1 MCWPLTAHGLTSI
14 WEFSYAVECRG
25 VPFLLAKGLVVVYP
39 AVSRRMVVGAFQTHV
54 VIITVC
60 TTARTLVINS
70 KLLAVFFFENFDI
83 CGLVRK
89 VLRKKA
95 KAQYG

>member
-1 MCWPLTAHGLTSI
+1 M
-14 WEFSYAVECRG
+14 VECRG

-70 KLLAVFFFENFDI
+70 KLLADFFSKTLTFA
-83 CGLVRK
+83 GL
-89 VLRKKA
+89 
-95 KAQYG
+95 

>member
-1 MCWPLTAHGLTSI
+1 M
-14 WEFSYAVECRG
+14 VECRG

-39 AVSRRMVVGAFQTHV
+39 AVNRRMVVGAFQTHV

-70 KLLAVFFFENFDI
+70 KLLVDFFSKTLTFA
-83 CGLVRK
+83 GL
-89 VLRKKA
+89 
-95 KAQYG
+95 

>member
-14 WEFSYAVECRG
+14 WELSYVVECRG

-70 KLLAVFFFENFDI
+70 KLLAVFFSKTLTFA
-83 CGLVRK
+83 GL
-89 VLRKKA
+89 
-95 KAQYG
+95 

>member
-1 MCWPLTAHGLTSI
+1 MWSNAG
-14 WEFSYAVECRG
+14 G

-39 AVSRRMVVGAFQTHV
+39 AVNRRMVVGAFQTHV

-70 KLLAVFFFENFDI
+70 KLLADFFSKTLTFA
-83 CGLVRK
+83 GL
-89 VLRKKA
+89 
-95 KAQYG
+95 

>member
-1 MCWPLTAHGLTSI
+1 MWSNAG
-14 WEFSYAVECRG
+14 G

-70 KLLAVFFFENFDI
+70 KLLADFFSKTLTFA
-83 CGLVRK
+83 GL
-89 VLRKKA
+89 
-95 KAQYG
+95 

>member
-70 KLLAVFFFENFDI
+70 KLLADFFSKTLTFA
-83 CGLVRK
+83 GL
-89 VLRKKA
+89 
-95 KAQYG
+95 

>member
-39 AVSRRMVVGAFQTHV
+39 AVNRRMVVGAFQTHV

-70 KLLAVFFFENFDI
+70 KLLAVFFSKTLTFA
-83 CGLVRK
+83 GL
-89 VLRKKA
+89 
-95 KAQYG
+95 

>member
-1 MCWPLTAHGLTSI
+1 M
-14 WEFSYAVECRG
+14 VECRG

-39 AVSRRMVVGAFQTHV
+39 AVNRRMVVGAFQTHV

-70 KLLAVFFFENFDI
+70 KLLADFFFSKTLTFA
-83 CGLVRK
+83 GL
-89 VLRKKA
+89 
-95 KAQYG
+95 

>member
-14 WEFSYAVECRG
+14 WELSYVVECRG

-70 KLLAVFFFENFDI
+70 KLLAGFFSKTLTFA
-83 CGLVRK
+83 GL
-89 VLRKKA
+89 
-95 KAQYG
+95 

>member
-14 WEFSYAVECRG
+14 WELSYVVECRG

-39 AVSRRMVVGAFQTHV
+39 AVNRRMVVGAFQTHV

-70 KLLAVFFFENFDI
+70 KLLVDFFSKTLTFA
-83 CGLVRK
+83 GL
-89 VLRKKA
+89 
-95 KAQYG
+95 

>member
-1 MCWPLTAHGLTSI
+1 M
-14 WEFSYAVECRG
+14 VECRG

-39 AVSRRMVVGAFQTHV
+39 AVNRRMVVGAFQTHV

-70 KLLAVFFFENFDI
+70 KLLADFFSKTLTFA
-83 CGLVRK
+83 GL
-89 VLRKKA
+89 
-95 KAQYG
+95 

>member
-14 WEFSYAVECRG
+14 WELSYVVECRG
-25 VPFLLAKGLVVVYP
+25 VPFLLAQGLVVVYP
-39 AVSRRMVVGAFQTHV
+39 AVNRRMVVGAFQTHV

-70 KLLAVFFFENFDI
+70 KLLADFFSKTLTFA
-83 CGLVRK
+83 GL
-89 VLRKKA
+89 
-95 KAQYG
+95 

>member
-25 VPFLLAKGLVVVYP
+25 VPFLLAQGLVVVYP
-39 AVSRRMVVGAFQTHV
+39 AVNRRMVVGAFQTHV

-70 KLLAVFFFENFDI
+70 KLLVDFFSKTLTFA
-83 CGLVRK
+83 GL
-89 VLRKKA
+89 
-95 KAQYG
+95 

>member
-14 WEFSYAVECRG
+14 WELSYVVECRG

-39 AVSRRMVVGAFQTHV
+39 AVNRRMVVGAFQTHV

-70 KLLAVFFFENFDI
+70 KLLADFFSKTLTFA
-83 CGLVRK
+83 GL
-89 VLRKKA
+89 
-95 KAQYG
+95 

>member
-54 VIITVC
+54 EIITVC

-70 KLLAVFFFENFDI
+70 KLLAVFFSKTLTFA
-83 CGLVRK
+83 GL
-89 VLRKKA
+89 
-95 KAQYG
+95 

>member
-14 WEFSYAVECRG
+14 CEFSYVVECKG

-70 KLLAVFFFENFDI
+70 KLLADFFSKTLTFA
-83 CGLVRK
+83 GL
-89 VLRKKA
+89 
-95 KAQYG
+95 

>member
-70 KLLAVFFFENFDI
+70 KLLAVFFSKTLTFA
-83 CGLVRK
+83 GL
-89 VLRKKA
+89 
-95 KAQYG
+95 

>member
-14 WEFSYAVECRG
+14 WELSYVVECRG

-70 KLLAVFFFENFDI
+70 KLLVDFFSKTLTFA
-83 CGLVRK
+83 GL
-89 VLRKKA
+89 
-95 KAQYG
+95 

>member
-14 WEFSYAVECRG
+14 WELSYVVECRG

-39 AVSRRMVVGAFQTHV
+39 AVNRRMVVGAFQIHV

-70 KLLAVFFFENFDI
+70 KLLVDFFSKTLTFA
-83 CGLVRK
+83 GL
-89 VLRKKA
+89 
-95 KAQYG
+95 

>member
-14 WEFSYAVECRG
+14 WELSYVVECRG
-25 VPFLLAKGLVVVYP
+25 VPFLLAQGLVVVYP
-39 AVSRRMVVGAFQTHV
+39 AVNRRMVVGAFQTHV

-70 KLLAVFFFENFDI
+70 KLLVDFFSKTLTFA
-83 CGLVRK
+83 GL
-89 VLRKKA
+89 
-95 KAQYG
+95 

>member
-14 WEFSYAVECRG
+14 WEFSYVVECRG

-70 KLLAVFFFENFDI
+70 KLLADFFSKTLTFA
-83 CGLVRK
+83 GL
-89 VLRKKA
+89 
-95 KAQYG
+95 

>member
-1 MCWPLTAHGLTSI
+1 M
-14 WEFSYAVECRG
+14 VECRG

-39 AVSRRMVVGAFQTHV
+39 AVSKRMVVGAFQTHV

-70 KLLAVFFFENFDI
+70 KLLADFFSKTLTFA
-83 CGLVRK
+83 GL
-89 VLRKKA
+89 
-95 KAQYG
+95 